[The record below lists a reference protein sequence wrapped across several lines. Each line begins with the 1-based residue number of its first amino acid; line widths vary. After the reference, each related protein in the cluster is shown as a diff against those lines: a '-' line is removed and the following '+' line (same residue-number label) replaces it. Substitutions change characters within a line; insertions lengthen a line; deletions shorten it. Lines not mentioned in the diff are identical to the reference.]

1 MIQKKVCMI
10 GVFGAGK
17 TSLVQQYVHSKFSDK
32 YHSTVGVKIDRKTV
46 EVDGAPVTLVLWDV
60 AGKEAEEDIPPSY
73 VRGAHGVIFV
83 VDLTRRVT
91 WEELPALE
99 ALVQGAAGTIPTVV
113 ALNKADL
120 PEQWVITPDEAE
132 RLSALWTTIRTSA
145 KTGQGVEDIF
155 QTITRAM
162 LNKPGTAA

>member
-17 TSLVQQYVHSKFSDK
+17 TSLVQQYVHSKFSEK
-32 YHSTVGVKIDRKTV
+32 YHSTVGVKIDRKSV
-46 EVDGAPVTLVLWDV
+46 EVDGEPITMVLWDV
-60 AGKEAEEDIPPSY
+60 AGKEAEEDIPASY

-83 VDLTRRVT
+83 VDLTRRAT

-113 ALNKADL
+113 ALNKADI
-120 PEQWVITPDEAE
+120 PEQWVIRTDEE
-132 RLSALWTTIRTSA
+132 QRISSLWTTIHTSA
-145 KTGQGVEDIF
+145 KTGQGVEDVF
-155 QTITRAM
+155 QTIARAM
-162 LNKPGTAA
+162 LGKPGHNA

>member
-1 MIQKKVCMI
+1 MQKKVCMI

-17 TSLVQQYVHSKFSDK
+17 TSLVQQYVHSRFSEK

-46 EVDGAPVTLVLWDV
+46 EMDGESVTLVLWDV
-60 AGKEAEEDIPPSY
+60 AGKEADEDIPVSY

-83 VDLTRRVT
+83 VDLTRRAT
-91 WEELPALE
+91 WEELPALQ
-99 ALVQGAAGTIPTVV
+99 ALVQDAAGSIPTVV

-120 PEQWVITPDEAE
+120 PDRWEISPDEE
-132 RLSALWTTIRTSA
+132 QRLSSLWSTIHTSA

-155 QTITRAM
+155 QMITRAM
-162 LNKPGTAA
+162 LTTPGASA